1 MRTARTTLAAFIGA
15 TVFLAACGGQEPPPK
30 PPAAPPPPGDPPALA
45 KIAAACARVSACTR
59 SHDSGRFRD
68 RSACVVWW
76 LAEPDT
82 SADGPEPLRK
92 CLLEATSCEKVSTCM
107 QGGGDARAAAFC
119 AQRPGVVSGCDG
131 DRLVSCGEDDAH
143 ESSVVDCAAIGA
155 SCREVKAAGGIVVR
169 ACWSPQKCPAG
180 APDARCDGSG
190 AVISCRDGAYERIV
204 CRPGTTCEEH
214 ADEAGETV
222 AACELPGRRRC
233 DLRGARRCEDDRLVE
248 CDRAGAQSKVRVTD
262 CGAYGLRCGGIGL
275 RAGCYVPT
283 NVECD
288 KEMLPKCAGDSVVFC
303 AAGRLAKIS
312 CSGIGLAA
320 CDPSA
325 RGSIGACIPGASTP
339 SAPQGTSP
347 TPGATPPPATK

>member
-1 MRTARTTLAAFIGA
+1 MRKARTRLATFIGA
-15 TVFLAACGGQEPPPK
+15 TVVLAACGGQAPPPK
-30 PPAAPPPPGDPPALA
+30 PPPTPAPPGDPPALA

-59 SHDSGRFRD
+59 AHDSARFRD
-68 RSACVVWW
+68 PSACVDWW
-76 LAEPDT
+76 LSESDASDK
-82 SADGPEPLRK
+82 GPEPLRK
-92 CLLEATSCEKVSTCM
+92 CLVEATSCEKVSTCM

-143 ESSVVDCAAIGA
+143 ESNVVDCAAIGA
-155 SCREVKAAGGIVVR
+155 SCREVKAAGGLVVR

-180 APDARCDGSG
+180 APDARCDGPD
-190 AVISCRDGAYERIV
+190 AVISCRDGAYERV
-204 CRPGTTCEEH
+204 ACRPGTTCEEH
-214 ADEAGETV
+214 KDEAGEPV

-233 DLRGARRCEDDRLVE
+233 DLRGARYCENDRLVE
-248 CDRAGAQSKVRVTD
+248 CDRTGLYSKVRVTD
-262 CGAYGLRCGGIGL
+262 CVGFGLRCAGVGL

-303 AAGRLAKIS
+303 AAGRLAKVA
-312 CSGIGLAA
+312 CSGIGLVT

-325 RGSIGACIPGASTP
+325 RGPMAACIPGASPTVL
-339 SAPQGTSP
+339 QGTSP
-347 TPGATPPPATK
+347 TPGATAPPATK